1 MILKIS
7 FLIYQLK
14 KREEENQPSSFQL
27 QPQVKDS
34 R

>member
-7 FLIYQLK
+7 LLINK